1 MIPKPVYAFELGS
14 IELFTTEM
22 ATLEKASSTEQQV
35 SVGDVRLGET
45 VDLQNLNALG
55 YKAELRRNRS
65 MFTLLFQS
73 LAIAAVCISSSN
85 LHYPQGIARRSCLLT
100 V

>member
-1 MIPKPVYAFELGS
+1 
-14 IELFTTEM
+14 M

-73 LAIAAVCISSSN
+73 LAIAAVR
-85 LHYPQGIARRSCLLT
+85 IASFGPYCP
-100 V
+100 